1 VFRKILATQNSCQ
14 PEQYTQM
21 TKLFFIL
28 CVFLFLVS
36 PLFSQ
41 NSTNNFG
48 VIKGIVT
55 TSDDKPAALVTIQLK
70 ATKKVTLTN
79 ENGEFLFANVSPGK
93 YEVEVTSVGY
103 SKIVQAVILEADKT
117 ANINFQLTENAAQL
131 AEVLVSTNRKSY
143 IAAKA
148 STSLRLNADLIEIPQ
163 NITVATKQ
171 TLTDMGLLTKSEIF
185 RISSAITK
193 SYGDELDLTFQIR
206 GINSTYGTYRNG
218 VGGPL
223 WWNAQEDAAMIE
235 RMEFVKGPAG
245 FMLSNAEPGGLINV
259 VTKQPTHQRITEV
272 GFGVGSWNLMRIHL
286 DLGGEFKKDSQLT
299 FRLNAGVQKKNE
311 YYHFGDFYRYWICPV
326 LKYDFNENT
335 SLTLEHNYVKA
346 AALANPQHSIT
357 INGKFNSLPIAFAIV
372 DPNLEKFWAADVYT
386 RAHLK
391 HKINDNWT
399 FNAQAAYMTTDWD
412 GTTMYPYGISPTK
425 DTIYRFL
432 EFSDWSG
439 KLVNTQLFADGKFY
453 TGRNAEHK
461 VLIGIDYGDGSQG
474 STIKSTYGEN
484 KYPLAINN
492 PTYYLPKDT
501 LKLNDANNFSWL
513 ATNKWQ
519 ALYIQDHLKL
529 FDKVIVTLA
538 GRFTHLITG
547 QDFNNPPSDPDYEIS
562 DNKFTPRVGLTYMFS
577 PNISAYI
584 MHDESFLA
592 QRGAIFGGSRLPPLT
607 GSNNEI
613 GVKALLF
620 KKQLSI
626 TASVYDIKKNEV
638 GTADP
643 DPAHQSFYLK
653 TGQIRST
660 GLDIDIAG
668 RVNSNFYININ
679 YAYVNP
685 RISKDE
691 DKTLIGL
698 QTFGTCKN
706 LANVW
711 LKYQINDGVFR
722 GLGFGAGFQYTD
734 KRSAIIPGFSSSDGN
749 KYLPAYMLFDAA
761 LSYTTGNFSINLN
774 AYNLANTRYA
784 TGGGWR
790 PDPVNEFIYYPGKP
804 RNFRLQTTFRLY

>member
-1 VFRKILATQNSCQ
+1 MKRLLLIFSI
-14 PEQYTQM
+14 
-21 TKLFFIL
+21 FIL
-28 CVFLFLVS
+28 TGSSLLA
-36 PLFSQ
+36 
-41 NSTNNFG
+41 NDNNENDG
-48 VIKGIVT
+48 TIKGTVT
-55 TSDDKPAALVTIQLK
+55 TSDNKPAVLVTVLLK
-70 ATKKVTLTN
+70 DLKKTTITN
-79 ENGEFLFANVSPGK
+79 DNGEFFFKNVSPGK
-93 YEVEVTSVGY
+93 YQVEVTYVGY
-103 SKIVQAVILEADKT
+103 STIEEQVVVEAGKT
-117 ANINFQLTENAAQL
+117 TTVSFLLNENAARL
-131 AEVLVSTNRKSY
+131 TEVLVSANKKSY
-143 IAAKA
+143 IAAKG
-148 STSLRLNADLIEIPQ
+148 STSLRLNAELIEIPQ

-193 SYGDELDLTFQIR
+193 SYGDELDLSFQIR
-206 GINSTYGTYRNG
+206 GMDATYGTYRNG
-218 VGGPL
+218 VGGPI

-245 FMLSNAEPGGLINV
+245 FMLSNAEPGGLVNV

-272 GFGVGSWNLMRIHL
+272 GFGVGSWNMMRTHI
-286 DLGGEFKKDSQLT
+286 DLGGEFKKEGKLT
-299 FRLNAGVQKKNE
+299 YRLNAGAQKKSE
-311 YYHFGDFYRYWICPV
+311 YYQFGDFYRYWICPV

-346 AALANPQHSIT
+346 AALANIQYSAT
-357 INGKFNSLPIAFAIV
+357 INGKFNALPIDLAIV
-372 DPNLEKFWAADVYT
+372 DPNLEKFWGADVYI

-412 GTTMYPYGISPTK
+412 GTTMYPDGISPTK
-425 DTIYRFL
+425 DTIYRYL
-432 EFSDWSG
+432 YYSDWFG
-439 KLVNTQLFADGKFY
+439 KLANMQLFADGKFY

-461 VLIGIDYGDGSQG
+461 VLIGVDYGDGSEG
-474 STIKSTYGEN
+474 STYNSNWGEN

-492 PTYYLPKDT
+492 PTYYLPKDS
-501 LKLNDANNFSWL
+501 LKLNDANKGSWL

-529 FDKVIVTLA
+529 FGKVIITLA
-538 GRFTHLITG
+538 GRFTHLTTG
-547 QDFNNPPSDPDYEIS
+547 QDYKSASDPAYEIS
-562 DNKFTPRVGLTYMFS
+562 DNKFTPRLGLTYMFGPDVS
-577 PNISAYI
+577 VYI

-626 TASVYDIKKNEV
+626 TASVYDMKKKDV
-638 GTADP
+638 GTADQI
-643 DPAHQSFYLK
+643 HQGFYLK
-653 TGQIRST
+653 TGQIKST

-668 RVNSNFYININ
+668 RVNSNLYVNIN

-691 DKTLIGL
+691 DKSWIGL
-698 QTFGTCKN
+698 QNAGTCKN

-711 LKYQINDGVFR
+711 LKYQINDGVLK
-722 GLGFGAGFQYTD
+722 GLGLGTGMQYTD
-734 KRSAIIPGFSSSDGN
+734 KRSAIYPGWNSSEGN
-749 KYLPAYMLFDAA
+749 KYLPAYTLFDAA
-761 LSYTTGNFSINLN
+761 LSYTTGKFNINLN

-784 TGGGWR
+784 TGGWWE
-790 PDPVNEFIYYPGKP
+790 PTPQEFLYYQGRP
-804 RNFRLQTTFRLY
+804 RNFRLQTTFRL